1 LPGPNGDLI
10 KNLSRVV
17 EEPVFIQITGV
28 VDRVV
33 IIRFV
38 RFLE

>member
-1 LPGPNGDLI
+1 LPGPNRDLI
-10 KNLSRVV
+10 KNLPRVV